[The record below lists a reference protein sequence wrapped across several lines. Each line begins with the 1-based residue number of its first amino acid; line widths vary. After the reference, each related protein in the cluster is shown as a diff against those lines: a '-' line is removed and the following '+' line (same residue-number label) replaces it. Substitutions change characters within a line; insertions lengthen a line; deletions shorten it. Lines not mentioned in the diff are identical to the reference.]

1 MGFCPVENGD
11 GAVKGGAAYTNWR
24 GWALPQ
30 PNVIRIIGATVG
42 TTSFLAVVSRRS
54 QAAFITAYTR
64 SAAYRSDTAS
74 CSAFLVRAAAWI
86 IDAIGRANLCCR
98 ALGYLGGE
106 GCIFRERLTRSLER
120 DLDKH
125 D

>member
-1 MGFCPVENGD
+1 LTCKVRSEDGTSYRRRLSLATTAIEIDEWSVITVRLHAADGILPVTVENGD

-54 QAAFITAYTR
+54 WAAFITAYT
-64 SAAYRSDTAS
+64 
-74 CSAFLVRAAAWI
+74 
-86 IDAIGRANLCCR
+86 
-98 ALGYLGGE
+98 
-106 GCIFRERLTRSLER
+106 
-120 DLDKH
+120 
-125 D
+125 